1 MAGGCE
7 TDRTVYKWLKTKR
20 GNWRDADCPCG
31 STFHFDGKM
40 EDLFCWER
48 IHLRHMA
55 SDSENHD
62 MISFYPED
70 MVIFYHSNSGYV
82 VERRRHTAAE
92 VNEIYHASVY
102 GHTMVAGV

>member
-1 MAGGCE
+1 
-7 TDRTVYKWLKTKR
+7 
-20 GNWRDADCPCG
+20 
-31 STFHFDGKM
+31 
-40 EDLFCWER
+40 
-48 IHLRHMA
+48 MA
-55 SDSENHD
+55 SDSANHD

-102 GHTMVAGV
+102 GHTKVAGV